1 METQTRAIEKIAII
15 QCLGSN
21 KRIYVKMLIEQKPIF
36 IFGLNLNILYVLR
49 VLLKM
54 KWFKIGSL
62 KSVCGL

>member
-1 METQTRAIEKIAII
+1 METKTRAIEKITII

-36 IFGLNLNILYVLR
+36 IFGLNLNIGYVLR

-54 KWFKIGSL
+54 E
-62 KSVCGL
+62 